1 MSDQKFTSK
10 AELAANKCF
19 KTFYNHRLLLL
30 FIAMMALTA
39 SSIYFNMRLGRL
51 SASPNDLTWWV
62 MPLAYSFLDIALL
75 CLGLAL
81 FAGAV
86 RGALGVVTWVWF
98 YFLLALSL
106 FACLSCIIALDA
118 ENSRSGDAF
127 ARAQLV
133 QSLDVANANVE
144 TWQSNVQNT
153 IRHRTRFNQTLNE
166 AEAKRDA
173 IIAEIQA
180 LDSATPPNLVVFKRA
195 EPFLPAGINADDFQT
210 VARLVF
216 GFALVITP
224 LVCGAVLSQ
233 LFSRFQPQPHDDD
246 GGRKKPEKAASPGE
260 KPKTGTKWPNFNTEP
275 APVMAEDK
283 APAVLNV
290 AALEKVRKW
299 LMGETGRVTRAKIK
313 YRSGNLNYDD
323 VSLIINELLR
333 TGHLVRMGNGQ
344 LKVGEFSVKAVSP

>member
-1 MSDQKFTSK
+1 MSEQKFTSK

-30 FIAMMALTA
+30 FAAMLALTGA
-39 SSIYFNMRLGRL
+39 SIYFNMRLGRL
-51 SASPNDLTWWV
+51 SASPNDFTWWV
-62 MPLAYSFLDIALL
+62 MPAAYSFLDVALL

-86 RGALGVVTWVWF
+86 RGALGVVSWVWF
-98 YFLLALSL
+98 YFLLGLSL

-118 ENSRSGDAF
+118 ENSRAGDAF
-127 ARAQLV
+127 KRAQLER
-133 QSLDVANANVE
+133 SLAAANANVE
-144 TWQSNVQNT
+144 TWQRNVQT
-153 IRHRTRFNQTLNE
+153 TVLHRTRFNKTLSE

-173 IIAEIQA
+173 IAAQIHA
-180 LDSATPPNLVVFKRA
+180 LDSATPPNLVVFKRI
-195 EPFLPAGINADDFQT
+195 EPFLPPGINADDFRT
-210 VARLVF
+210 LARLVF

-233 LFSRFQPQPHDDD
+233 VFGRYHVEHGGDD
-246 GGRKKPEKAASPGE
+246 GGRKKPEKTISPGE
-260 KPKTGTKWPNFNTEP
+260 KPKIGTKWPNFNSE
-275 APVMAEDK
+275 PVMAEDK

-299 LMGETGRVTRAKIK
+299 LMGESGRVTRAKIK

-344 LKVGEFSVKAVSP
+344 LKVGEFSVKAVLP